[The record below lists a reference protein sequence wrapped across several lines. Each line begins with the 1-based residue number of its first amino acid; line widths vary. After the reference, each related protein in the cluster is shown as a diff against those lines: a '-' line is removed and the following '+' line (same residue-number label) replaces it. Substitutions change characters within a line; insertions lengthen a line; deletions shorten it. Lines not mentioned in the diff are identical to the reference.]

1 MSTTQVSESVP
12 RNIVRD
18 GALRNQL
25 LLRRDRLQGA
35 IPAARSAEPLVA
47 LLREV
52 DSALERMQAGTFG
65 ICETCHDTIEN
76 HRLLADP
83 LCRNCLDHLSPAE
96 QRALERDLDL
106 AYQVQRGLLPR
117 PGFAPAG
124 WRIAYQY
131 EPLGA
136 VSGDYCDL
144 IVLDDGTGYF
154 LLGDVMGKGV
164 AASMLMSHLH
174 AIFRSLT
181 TATRQVHELVAKA
194 NRIFCEG
201 TLSTFFAT
209 LVCGRLGADGQVE
222 ICNAG
227 HCHPLHLHDGSVSRI
242 ESTGLPLGL
251 FADAEYTSCRTTL
264 AADDSLVVYS
274 DGVSEASNVDGEQ
287 YGVER
292 LAQVTRRHGML
303 SPDRLVTALLANW
316 DGFRSSAPR
325 TDDWTVM
332 AVRRESRAS

>member
-1 MSTTQVSESVP
+1 MSTTQLPQPTPKNV
-12 RNIVRD
+12 IRD
-18 GALRNQL
+18 TALRNQL
-25 LLRRDRLQGA
+25 LKRRERLEDA
-35 IPAARSAEPLVA
+35 IPETRQPEPLVA

-65 ICETCHDTIEN
+65 ICETCHDTIESD
-76 HRLLADP
+76 RLLADP

-117 PGFAPAG
+117 ADIAPKG
-124 WRIAYQY
+124 WRMAYQY

-144 IVLDDGTGYF
+144 IVLEDGTGYF

-181 TATRQVHELVAKA
+181 MATRQVHELVAKA

-209 LVCGRLGADGQVE
+209 LVCGRLDMDGEVE

-227 HCHPLHLHDGSVSRI
+227 HCHPLHLHGGTVSRI
-242 ESTGLPLGL
+242 DSTGLPLGL
-251 FADAEYTSCRTTL
+251 FNDAEYTSCRKTL
-264 AADDSLVVYS
+264 AADDTLLVYS
-274 DGVSEASNVDGEQ
+274 DGLSEASNAASEQ

-292 LAQVTRRHGML
+292 LSQALGRHGAL
-303 SPDRLVTALLANW
+303 VPDRLVAALVANW

-332 AVRRESRAS
+332 AVRREG

>member
-1 MSTTQVSESVP
+1 MSTTQLPQPPKNV
-12 RNIVRD
+12 IRD
-18 GALRNQL
+18 TALRNQL
-25 LLRRDRLQGA
+25 LKRRERLEGA
-35 IPAARSAEPLVA
+35 IPETRHAEPLVA

-65 ICETCHDTIEN
+65 ICETCHDTIESD
-76 HRLLADP
+76 RLLADP
-83 LCRNCLDHLSPAE
+83 LCRNCLDHLSPSE

-117 PGFAPAG
+117 PALAPHG
-124 WRIAYQY
+124 WRMAYQY

-144 IVLDDGTGYF
+144 IILDDGTGYF

-209 LVCGRLGADGQVE
+209 LVCGRLGKDGEVE

-227 HCHPLHLHDGSVSRI
+227 HCHPLHLHGGSVSRI
-242 ESTGLPLGL
+242 DSTGLPLGL
-251 FADAEYTSCRTTL
+251 FNDAEYTSCRKTL
-264 AADDSLVVYS
+264 AADDTLLVYS
-274 DGVSEASNVDGEQ
+274 DGLSEASNANSEQ

-292 LAQVTRRHGML
+292 LSQALARHGTVA
-303 SPDRLVTALLANW
+303 PDRLVAALVANW
-316 DGFRSSAPR
+316 DGFRASAPR

-332 AVRRESRAS
+332 AVRREA